1 MKRFSPIIITLL
13 AATFITRF
21 SMFMVMPFL
30 SIYLINTYHYS
41 AFQIGIILSV
51 AGVVAIILSMTS
63 GSIIDRFNKR
73 YVIYFGLVIGI
84 LSYLV
89 FPMIHTFPGF
99 ILFSITSTI
108 SNTLVEPTYRVL
120 IAEFTTDADKKLIF
134 NIRYYLINVA
144 AAIGPYLSSQIQWV
158 GINNLFYIV
167 VAALIIN
174 LLLFIYIF
182 NKNDLNLKKNQTMN
196 NIPFFNMMYIFKQD
210 KAFLY
215 LVIGDIFIVFG
226 YSQMMSSLS
235 IYLSKIYPYATAI
248 HHYAILT
255 LVNSIAVI
263 SLQYFVYKIGKH
275 IKTST
280 SIIIGAIL
288 LPLGLILV
296 GISPGLLN
304 LCIAMF
310 ILTVGEIFVFTMWD
324 LRIDEL
330 SPKALKGS
338 YYALT
343 GLTGISRII
352 APLVGGLLI
361 DTISNGFLIWG
372 VLGGITYISVYF
384 FLKSAKLIPAKH

>member
-84 LSYLV
+84 LSYLA

-120 IAEFTTDADKKLIF
+120 IAEFTADADKKLIF

-182 NKNDLNLKKNQTMN
+182 NKNDLNLKTTQTMN

-226 YSQMMSSLS
+226 YTQMMSSLS

-310 ILTVGEIFVFTMWD
+310 ILTIGEIFVFTMWD

-372 VLGGITYISVYF
+372 LLGGITYISVFF

>member
-1 MKRFSPIIITLL
+1 MKRFSPIILTLL

-84 LSYLV
+84 LSYLA

-120 IAEFTTDADKKLIF
+120 IAEFTADADKKLIF

-182 NKNDLNLKKNQTMN
+182 NKNDLNLKTNQTVN

-226 YSQMMSSLS
+226 YTQMMSSLS
-235 IYLSKIYPYATAI
+235 IYLSKIYPYQTAI

-263 SLQYFVYKIGKH
+263 ILQYFVYKIGQH

-372 VLGGITYISVYF
+372 LLGGITYISVYF
-384 FLKSAKLIPAKH
+384 FLKSAKLTPAKH

>member
-1 MKRFSPIIITLL
+1 MKRFSPIILTLL

-41 AFQIGIILSV
+41 ASQIGIILSV

-84 LSYLV
+84 LSYLA

-120 IAEFTTDADKKLIF
+120 IAEFTADADKKLIF

-182 NKNDLNLKKNQTMN
+182 NKNDLNLKTNQTVN

-226 YSQMMSSLS
+226 YTQMMSSLS
-235 IYLSKIYPYATAI
+235 IYLSKIYPYQTAI

-296 GISPGLLN
+296 GISPGILN

-330 SPKALKGS
+330 SPKSLKGS

>member
-1 MKRFSPIIITLL
+1 MKRFSPIILTLL

-84 LSYLV
+84 LSYLA
-89 FPMIHTFPGF
+89 FPMIHTFPGI

-120 IAEFTTDADKKLIF
+120 IAEFTADADKKLIF

-182 NKNDLNLKKNQTMN
+182 NKNNLNLKKNQTMN

>member
-13 AATFITRF
+13 VATFITRF

-41 AFQIGIILSV
+41 GLQIGIILSV
-51 AGVVAIILSMTS
+51 AGIVAIILSMTS

-73 YVIYFGLVIGI
+73 YVIYFGLMIGI
-84 LSYLV
+84 LSYLA
-89 FPMIHTFPGF
+89 FPMIHTFSGF

-108 SNTLVEPTYRVL
+108 SNTLVEPTYRVF
-120 IAEFTTDADKKLIF
+120 IAEFTADADKKLIF

-167 VAALIIN
+167 VAALFIN

-182 NKNDLNLKKNQTMN
+182 NKNDLNLKTNQTVN

-215 LVIGDIFIVFG
+215 LVIGNIFIVFG
-226 YSQMMSSLS
+226 YTQMMSSLS
-235 IYLSKIYPYATAI
+235 IYLSKIYPYQTAI

-263 SLQYFVYKIGKH
+263 TLQYFVYKIGQH

-372 VLGGITYISVYF
+372 VIGAITYISVF
-384 FLKSAKLIPAKH
+384 FFIKSGKQTAAKH

>member
-13 AATFITRF
+13 AATFIARF
-21 SMFMVMPFL
+21 SMLMVMPFL

-41 AFQIGIILSV
+41 GFQIGIILSV

-63 GSIIDRFNKR
+63 GSVIDRFNKR
-73 YVIYFGLVIGI
+73 HVIYFGLIIGI
-84 LSYLV
+84 LSYLA

-108 SNTLVEPTYRVL
+108 GNTLVEPTYRVL
-120 IAEFTTDADKKLIF
+120 ITQFTADEDKKLIF

-144 AAIGPYLSSQIQWV
+144 AAIGPFLSSQIQWV
-158 GINNLFYIV
+158 GIDKLFYIV
-167 VAALIIN
+167 VVALFNN

-182 NKNDLNLKKNQTMN
+182 NKNNINLKNNQSMQH
-196 NIPFFNMMYIFKQD
+196 IPFFNMIYIFKQD

-215 LVIGDIFIVFG
+215 LVLGNIFIVFG
-226 YSQMMSSLS
+226 YTQMMTSLS

-263 SLQYFVYKIGKH
+263 LLQFFVYKIGQH

-296 GISPGLLN
+296 GISPALLS
-304 LCIAMF
+304 LCISMF

-330 SPKALKGS
+330 SPKEMKGS

-361 DTISNGFLIWG
+361 DTFTNGLLIWG
-372 VLGGITYISVYF
+372 LLGGITYISVIF
-384 FLKSAKLIPAKH
+384 FIKSAKITPVKS

>member
-13 AATFITRF
+13 VATFITRF

-41 AFQIGIILSV
+41 GLQIGIILSV
-51 AGVVAIILSMTS
+51 AGIVAIILSMTS

-73 YVIYFGLVIGI
+73 YVIYFGLMIGI
-84 LSYLV
+84 LSYLA
-89 FPMIHTFPGF
+89 FPMIHTFSGF

-120 IAEFTTDADKKLIF
+120 IAEFTADADKKLIF

-167 VAALIIN
+167 VAALFIN
-174 LLLFIYIF
+174 LLLFINIF
-182 NKNDLNLKKNQTMN
+182 NKNDLNLKTNQTVN

-215 LVIGDIFIVFG
+215 LVIGNIFIVFG
-226 YSQMMSSLS
+226 YTQMMSSLS
-235 IYLSKIYPYATAI
+235 IYLSKIYPYQTAI

-263 SLQYFVYKIGKH
+263 TLQYFVYKIGKH

-372 VLGGITYISVYF
+372 VLGAITYISVF
-384 FLKSAKLIPAKH
+384 FFIKSGKQSR

>member
-1 MKRFSPIIITLL
+1 
-13 AATFITRF
+13 
-21 SMFMVMPFL
+21 
-30 SIYLINTYHYS
+30 
-41 AFQIGIILSV
+41 
-51 AGVVAIILSMTS
+51 
-63 GSIIDRFNKR
+63 
-73 YVIYFGLVIGI
+73 
-84 LSYLV
+84 
-89 FPMIHTFPGF
+89 
-99 ILFSITSTI
+99 
-108 SNTLVEPTYRVL
+108 
-120 IAEFTTDADKKLIF
+120 
-134 NIRYYLINVA
+134 
-144 AAIGPYLSSQIQWV
+144 
-158 GINNLFYIV
+158 
-167 VAALIIN
+167 
-174 LLLFIYIF
+174 
-182 NKNDLNLKKNQTMN
+182 
-196 NIPFFNMMYIFKQD
+196 MYIFKQD

-215 LVIGDIFIVFG
+215 LVIGNIFIVFG
-226 YSQMMSSLS
+226 YTQMMSSLS
-235 IYLSKIYPYATAI
+235 IYLSKIYPYQTAI

-263 SLQYFVYKIGKH
+263 TLQYFVYKIGQH

-372 VLGGITYISVYF
+372 LLGGITYISVFF
-384 FLKSAKLIPAKH
+384 FLKSAKLTPAKH